1 MGFISDYVCKS
12 KTILGH
18 QMFPEMQKGDVKEFL
33 TIDVF
38 LEKRAWMEFNIAN
51 VLPGTSND
59 YVTEVIHHELGIIR
73 STESFT
79 QAQRSPYNTNGLS
92 CFGPKKPPKA

>member
-1 MGFISDYVCKS
+1 
-12 KTILGH
+12 
-18 QMFPEMQKGDVKEFL
+18 MFPEMQKGDVKEFL

-92 CFGPKKPPKA
+92 CFEPKKPPKVQINYIRK